1 MRTWTRAV
9 PAALGALALALALA
23 GCNDTD
29 SGKSGKGSGYG
40 SGSDSGS
47 SDDKADDKTTYRLGE
62 ASPPQESTMQAT
74 KDSTFTVTPT
84 KVLTG
89 TEADMAESGLD
100 LAELPG
106 PKVPVYVW
114 STLTHK
120 SGKPMPVG
128 DMDDDL
134 VVRTDQD
141 DRTKALLVLMGDATW
156 PDCPAPDTEKE
167 LSEGQSAEICT
178 TFLITRGEKAA
189 AVELTQGFYN
199 DPLEWPVKG

>member
-9 PAALGALALALALA
+9 PKALGALALALVLA
-23 GCNDTD
+23 GCNDID
-29 SGKSGKGSGYG
+29 SGKSGKGSG
-40 SGSDSGS
+40 SGSGS
-47 SDDKADDKTTYRLGE
+47 SDDRTTYRLGE
-62 ASPPQESTMQAT
+62 ASPPQKSTMQAT

-89 TEADMAESGLD
+89 TEADMAKSGLD

-114 STLTHK
+114 TTLTHK
-120 SGKPMPVG
+120 SGKPVPVG
-128 DMDDDL
+128 DMDGDL

-156 PDCPAPDTEKE
+156 PDCPAPETEKE
-167 LSEGQSAEICT
+167 LSKGQSAEICT